1 MASIRAKVAEWGDV
15 AKFGDNSPRLRGQ
28 FILRGAYA
36 ANREPDVLV
45 AADAGWKDA
54 GRGEVQDV
62 RAGTIALR
70 SRPVVRAPTA
80 LVRARLIPV
89 PGEYKII
96 RVFTEIIGCCEAASI
111 AY

>member
-1 MASIRAKVAEWGDV
+1 MASVRAKIAEWGDV

-36 ANREPDVLV
+36 ANREPDVL
-45 AADAGWKDA
+45 AAAAGWTDV
-54 GRGEVQDV
+54 GRAEVQAV
-62 RAGTIALR
+62 RVGTIALR
-70 SRPVVRAPTA
+70 SRPVERAPTA
-80 LVRARLIPV
+80 NARARLEPV

-96 RVFTEIIGCCEAASI
+96 RVFTEIIGCCETTSI